1 MILIRKAGIKDI
13 FQLKTLQHK
22 QDLSR
27 QQYLSNFNG
36 SIPINIILGSCFAV
50 ESNNKLAGFLI
61 MKRKDNDLFFIP
73 GNSNGISFFRL
84 MHVLQKNFNLSGY
97 AFSLEYRGVKAGDC
111 SKYYNVEVIRDI
123 KLMSISTHD
132 ISDIKIDSSDS
143 IGIRNMKI
151 KSDENIRVQ
160 LQNSI
165 FSHVKNRKNITVQEV
180 LAEEDCSDFL
190 EDMCFIFEVAGCPAG
205 YGQILLTGEDFYLVN
220 FGIIPEYRGKN
231 YGLYFLIKIIE
242 KCLANGISD
251 LNLTVDNTNLSA
263 INLYKR
269 VGFKEVHNSI
279 TLFFK

>member
-231 YGLYFLIKIIE
+231 YGHYFLIKIIE